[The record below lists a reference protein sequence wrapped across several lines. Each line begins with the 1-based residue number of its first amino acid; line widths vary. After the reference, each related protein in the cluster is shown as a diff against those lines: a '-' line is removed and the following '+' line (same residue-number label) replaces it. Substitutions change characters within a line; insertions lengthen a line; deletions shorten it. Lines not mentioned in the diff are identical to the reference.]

1 MPRLSFFFFAQMNDL
16 KTKSDNLNL
25 RNYER
30 HIFICADASTPKCC
44 SKEVSLESW
53 EYLKNRLLELG
64 LSKPGEAKVH
74 RTKANCLRICQ
85 EGPIA
90 VVYPEGTWYK
100 NCTPQNLERI
110 IQSHLIG
117 GIPVED
123 LVIEKR
129 GLGCS

>member
-1 MPRLSFFFFAQMNDL
+1 MASSLTD
-16 KTKSDNLNL
+16 KITGLNL
-25 RNYER
+25 KSYER
-30 HIFICADASTPKCC
+30 HIFLCAEPTVSKCC
-44 SKEVSLESW
+44 AKELSLESW

-100 NCTPQNLERI
+100 QCTPQNLERI

-117 GIPVED
+117 GKPVEE
-123 LVIEKR
+123 LVIQNR
-129 GLGCS
+129 GL